1 MRFARCDGL
10 RRSPRVPSSRWHS
23 ASAPIRRFFRSG
35 HALLLKPLPYA
46 EPNRLVR
53 LYERNPARGI
63 EYGDLSPG
71 TKDKNLGA
79 SHGLANSCN

>member
-1 MRFARCDGL
+1 
-10 RRSPRVPSSRWHS
+10 
-23 ASAPIRRFFRSG
+23 
-35 HALLLKPLPYA
+35 LLLKPLPYA